1 MSPKDV
7 SKSKGM
13 HKVSSTPRLSIVS
26 YTPIGISIGE
36 VEKRLREQDVA
47 AHGLGVIT
55 AAIFLAGE
63 MAGSGVLALPSAMVG
78 TGWGGAFL
86 IFMFTANACFSGT
99 RLGSCWTILEERYE
113 EFQREIRD
121 PYPSIGEKA
130 VGRWG
135 RLTSV
140 GCICFTL
147 YGAGTV
153 FIVLIAQLLGS
164 LLEDFT
170 HEHLGLCQWMVII
183 AVFLIPLTWLGSPK
197 DFWLIAVGALLSTVT
212 ACGLIMIQALLDHS
226 YLESKM
232 DPSYQNPGP
241 VLAAM
246 AENMSAENSTPACT
260 NRTDWFKDFNES
272 LVNDGNDHP
281 ACGVRYPTAT
291 VSGTFK
297 AFASIMFAFAGAS
310 TFPTIQADMKEKE
323 KFNTAAYIACII
335 LGLIYVPMGVVGY
348 FSLGAEAASNV
359 VLNLSPGPVRIVIEI
374 MLLLHLI
381 SAFPI
386 LINPP
391 CQYFEQLFSIPSE
404 FNWKR
409 CTFRSMIVLLLLF
422 IAETIPNF
430 GSILDLVG
438 SCSVTLL
445 TFVFPPFFYMKLC
458 DSSSENKE
466 WTQRVLPLWE
476 RIYCW
481 VLIVIG
487 VVGGA
492 SATVTAVYNIIAT
505 DFSVPCY
512 VLPFLT
518 NQTMEVAASH

>member
-7 SKSKGM
+7 SKTGM
-13 HKVSSTPRLSIVS
+13 HKVSSKPRLSIVS
-26 YTPIGISIGE
+26 YTPIGINVSEID
-36 VEKRLREQDVA
+36 KRMREQDVA
-47 AHGLGVIT
+47 EHGLGVAT

-63 MAGSGVLALPSAMVG
+63 MAGSGVLALPNAMIG

-86 IFMFTANACFSGT
+86 IFIFTVNACFSGT
-99 RLGSCWTILEERYE
+99 RLGSCWVILEERYE

-164 LLEDFT
+164 LLKDLTSEY
-170 HEHLGLCQWMVII
+170 LGLCAWMVIV
-183 AVFLIPLTWLGSPK
+183 AAFLIPLTWLGSPK

-212 ACGLIMIQALLDHS
+212 ACILIMVQQLLDHS
-226 YLESKM
+226 YF
-232 DPSYQNPGP
+232 
-241 VLAAM
+241 
-246 AENMSAENSTPACT
+246 ENLDNSEGSLQSVQHETLG
-260 NRTDWFKDFNES
+260 ES
-272 LVNDGNDHP
+272 LDNCTKRNVWFDNPYNKSEPNHGHDQPSCDISYP
-281 ACGVRYPTAT
+281 AAT
-291 VSGTFK
+291 ISGTCK

-323 KFNTAAYIACII
+323 KFNMAASIACII
-335 LGLIYVPMGVVGY
+335 LGLIYVPMGVLGY
-348 FSLGAEAASNV
+348 YSLGHQAEANV
-359 VLNLSPGPVRIVIEI
+359 VLSLSPGPVRIVIEV
-374 MLLLHLI
+374 MLLIHLI

-386 LINPP
+386 LLNAP

-409 CTFRSMIVLLLLF
+409 CTFRSIVVMLLLF
-422 IAETIPNF
+422 IALTIPNF

-438 SCSVTLL
+438 ACSVTLL
-445 TFVFPPFFYMKLC
+445 TFVFPPYFYMRLC
-458 DSSSENKE
+458 DSSKDNKE
-466 WTQRVLPLWE
+466 WTQRTLPLWE
-476 RIYCW
+476 RTYCW

-487 VVGGA
+487 LCGGA
-492 SATVTAVYNIIAT
+492 SATYTAITNVFGAE
-505 DFSVPCY
+505 FSLPCY
-512 VLPFLT
+512 VKPFIG
-518 NQTMEVAASH
+518 NYTMAEVSASH